1 MTPILRPS
9 GTLPLAAGILLALAA
24 CSNSP
29 TTQLKVSGNV
39 EVTQFQASF
48 RVAGRVL
55 ERPVDEGQLVK
66 AGQLIARLDDQDLKQ
81 QLALR
86 QADAASAKAALDRL
100 LAGSRSQ
107 EIGAAKAALQQAE
120 ADLAR
125 AKADDRRNTDLLQK
139 EVISQRE
146 FDATHSAYLAT
157 EARVKQARDQYEL
170 VRIGPRKED
179 IEQGRAAL
187 AAAEQAVALAQT
199 QLGYATLQAPS
210 DGLVLSKN
218 VEPGDYV
225 APGTPVVTLGDLRE
239 VYIRAYIDE
248 RDLGRVKVGQR
259 ASVGTD
265 SYAGK
270 RYESRVTFISQEAEF
285 TPKTVQTQK
294 ERVALVYRIKV
305 TVSNPAMELKPGMPA
320 DVVIDT
326 AGQS

>member
-1 MTPILRPS
+1 MTSMIRPS
-9 GTLPLAAGILLALAA
+9 GALLLAAGILLALSA
-24 CSNSP
+24 CTGSSP
-29 TTQLKVSGNV
+29 DRLALSGNV
-39 EVTQFQASF
+39 EVTQVQASF
-48 RVAGRVL
+48 RVPGRVV

-66 AGQLIARLDDQDLKQ
+66 AGQLIARLDDQDLQQ

-86 QADAASAKAALDRL
+86 QADASSAKAALDRL

-107 EIGAAKAALQQAE
+107 EIGAAMAALQQAE
-120 ADLAR
+120 ADLVR
-125 AKADDRRNTDLLQK
+125 AKADDRRNTELLQK

-146 FDATHSAYLAT
+146 YDATHSAYLAT

-170 VRIGPRKED
+170 VKIGPRKED

-225 APGTPVVTLGDLRE
+225 APGTAVVTLGDLRE

-248 RDLGRVKVGQR
+248 RDLGRVTVGQK
-259 ASVGTD
+259 ASVTTD

-270 RYESRVTFISQEAEF
+270 RYDGRVTFISQEAEF

-305 TVSNPAMELKPGMPA
+305 TVPNPAMELKPGMPA
-320 DVVIDT
+320 DVVIEA
-326 AGQS
+326 AG